1 MAQFDPAIEDYKRA
15 MDFKGLYSEAEIEIM
30 QEDINTIEKR
40 KESQEHKLQGDIAFS
55 LNKMNEALENYTK
68 ALELDPSN
76 EYALSN
82 IGVIYLKRQ
91 DYQACLNFTNQAL
104 EVLEEFHPDTKEFHK
119 ENLLEIKLLQ
129 RRAKCLEE
137 KDDLEG
143 AKADLDRAQFLD
155 PKNPTV
161 RECLAKI

>member
-1 MAQFDPAIEDYKRA
+1 
-15 MDFKGLYSEAEIEIM
+15 MDFKGLYSEAEIEVM
-30 QEDINTIEKR
+30 KEDIKTIQTR
-40 KESQEHKLQGDIAFS
+40 KESQEHKLQGDISFS
-55 LNKMNEALENYTK
+55 LNKLNEALSHYSK

-104 EVLEEFHPDTKEFHK
+104 DVLEAFHPDTKEFHK
-119 ENLLEIKLLQ
+119 DNLLEIKLLQ
-129 RRAKCLEE
+129 RRSKCLEE
-137 KDDLEG
+137 RDDFEG

-155 PKNPTV
+155 PKNPAV
-161 RECLAKI
+161 RDSLSKI